1 VFDSHVVGS
10 VSAVGDNTRFRG
22 SRRPPVSVLSTS
34 RESVFHDLSPV
45 TPGLDSVPLPS
56 IHEDSSTPLPSILP
70 PEPLDVLCFSEND
83 NFVNDATSPTP
94 SPLSTKQI
102 QEIVSLVTTTLQ
114 KNGRITPELSHCLK
128 LDSSPGVSTSTT
140 PDNHPTLLSSDKMS
154 NTVPGFSRYT
164 VQQLSRYFGFWSF
177 KNWKVLHDVCQPNF
191 SFIQPS
197 DTPIELG
204 QVANIKKARCNKRP
218 VERPPHFLEVVH
230 CDIGFGDCKSAGN
243 GALYCLILVDRA
255 TRYSWIYPMRSLH
268 HDSLKNT
275 FQQWLIDC
283 GGCPKRLYTDFDHKI
298 LEGPTADFLRDKNII
313 LRGALSGRQNQNGL
327 FERAWETA
335 TSMAHA
341 FVTDMQMPNSFCFGL
356 FVNPSR

>member
-1 VFDSHVVGS
+1 
-10 VSAVGDNTRFRG
+10 
-22 SRRPPVSVLSTS
+22 
-34 RESVFHDLSPV
+34 VFHDLSPV